1 MVVVQGQE
9 LGGRIDGGAVRGSR
23 PRRPGAGRQA
33 VVWVL
38 GGLLGGVVWGVVC
51 RLWMRYVSDVP
62 SFSWTGTLFILG
74 VTGLAGLALGVLELL
89 RRRGVG
95 AWRYVALLPALLM
108 FVGQGIPFL
117 PPAVLGSLALSGR
130 GPRWVRVPAA
140 VLSFSSLGLFL
151 LPDVSIPND
160 PVVTVLWF
168 VAMSA
173 ALAVAW
179 TPAWRR
185 RERAATSE
193 EVTARPGS

>member
-1 MVVVQGQE
+1 M
-9 LGGRIDGGAVRGSR
+9 
-23 PRRPGAGRQA
+23 
-33 VVWVL
+33 L

-95 AWRYVALLPALLM
+95 AWRYLALLPALVM

-117 PPAVLGSLALSGR
+117 PPAVLASLALSGR

-151 LPDVSIPND
+151 LPDVVIPND

-179 TPAWRR
+179 TPAFRNRPRCRARAEAPVVSRR
-185 RERAATSE
+185 RRPARARLPAA
-193 EVTARPGS
+193 ARCR